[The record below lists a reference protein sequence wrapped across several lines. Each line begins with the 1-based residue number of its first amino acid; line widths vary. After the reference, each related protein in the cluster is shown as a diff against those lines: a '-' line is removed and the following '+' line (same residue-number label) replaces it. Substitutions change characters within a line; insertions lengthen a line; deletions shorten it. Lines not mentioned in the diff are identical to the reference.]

1 MPNHKSAK
9 KRERQNVK
17 RNQRNTDI
25 RSSARTS
32 VKKTREAID
41 AGNKEE
47 AVAGLKEVTKK
58 LDTAASKG
66 VIHRNNAANR
76 ISKLTAQ
83 VNKLG

>member
-1 MPNHKSAK
+1 MPSHKSAV

-17 RNQRNTDI
+17 RNSRNAVA

-32 VKKTREAID
+32 VKKLREVIAS
-41 AGNKEE
+41 GNKEE
-47 AVAGLKEVTKK
+47 AIKGLKEVTKK

-76 ISKLTAQ
+76 VSSLASQVSKL
-83 VNKLG
+83 G